1 MHKCIKPLVYFYKP
15 ESLSHALKT
24 KKHNFFFEN
33 HIEGCNT
40 LLLEWKTYRWQK
52 RRLCEVTM
60 HCYNHKI
67 PSHIWWVHG
76 QVLSYN
82 WVWEIVHT
90 LTMTC
95 GYPVTN
101 KYVTLPI
108 TDQETL
114 EIAFMWLHHWET
126 ASRYTSIQSWRI
138 LPTKVR
144 THHSVDYSLQ
154 TLCTITTKTERPIW
168 GQIFMR
174 QAQMIGK

>member
-1 MHKCIKPLVYFYKP
+1 MHKCKPLVYFYKP

-24 KKHNFFFEN
+24 KRNIIFFSRT
-33 HIEGCNT
+33 ILKVVT
-40 LLLEWKTYRWQK
+40 LCYWNEKLIVGKK
-52 RRLCEVTM
+52 GVFCEVTM

-126 ASRYTSIQSWRI
+126 AWRYTSIQSWRI